1 MVIFGAT
8 GRTGLNMTRKALER
22 GHEVTAPVLP
32 NPAVL
37 ALHHAWLRLVK
48 ADVMD
53 IATLDGVLE
62 GQDAVITSISVRSG

>member
-1 MVIFGAT
+1 M
-8 GRTGLNMTRKALER
+8 
-22 GHEVTAPVLP
+22 TAPVLP